1 MRCRGLTVALA
12 LVALVA
18 CNSQP
23 GDPALRAVAYVG
35 QQPLTLQEFERYLEG
50 NMLDDLQGQGTTSDE
65 LDQIKSRLL
74 DAFVEERVLVAEA
87 ARRGITVSD
96 DEVALYLGVGALEHG
111 DSARSSEPTA
121 AGPDA
126 GDEAS
131 PDPVGSEEVAE
142 AVRRLTIHKLHESVL
157 GELSPIEP
165 AEVER
170 YLEKNGDRL
179 EPARQLELRALML
192 DSLKSAESVYQEI
205 RRKRITFDEA
215 VVKYEKVPGQSLPQR
230 FSWDG
235 LSDEVR
241 QAVDGLK
248 AGRVSKPVE
257 LHGLAYLFLV
267 NSWLEDRAQSD
278 NELHERARL
287 ELEAARR
294 AEAYAGLLQ
303 EARRNA
309 PSRLNTRNL
318 TFRYLPPNEG
328 DN

>member
-1 MRCRGLTVALA
+1 MRGRGLTLALV

-23 GDPALRAVAYVG
+23 GDPALRAVAHVG
-35 QQPLTLQEFERYLEG
+35 QQPLTLQEFEHYLEG
-50 NMLDDLQGQGTTSDE
+50 NMIDDLQGQGTTNDE
-65 LDQIKSRLL
+65 LDEIKSRLL

-87 ARRGITVSD
+87 GRRGITVSD

-111 DSARSSEPTA
+111 DTARSSEPAT
-121 AGPDA
+121 GEPDA
-126 GDEAS
+126 GDEDNL
-131 PDPVGSEEVAE
+131 DPVGLKEVDE
-142 AVRRLTIHKLHESVL
+142 AVRRLTIHKLHENVL
-157 GELSPIEP
+157 GELPPIE
-165 AEVER
+165 AEEVER
-170 YLEKNGDRL
+170 YLEENGDRL
-179 EPARQLELRALML
+179 QPARQLELRALML

-235 LSDEVR
+235 LSDEMR

-248 AGRVSKPVE
+248 AGRVSRPVE

-278 NELHERARL
+278 NELRDRARR

-294 AEAYAGLLQ
+294 AGAYARLLE

-318 TFRYLPPNEG
+318 AFRYLPPSEA